1 MQLVG
6 KLELSP
12 PNICALCEQAPYDDD
27 QMIDTGF
34 FELRYPTSPLYGR
47 KYVCP
52 RCANDIASLTGYVRE
67 DEALKKVEVES
78 KVRQEEFDKKF
89 AEALETIKDLLPS
102 APVKLKAPSKR

>member
-6 KLELSP
+6 KFELSP

-52 RCANDIASLTGYVRE
+52 RCANDVASLTGYVRE
-67 DEALKKVEVES
+67 EEALKKVELES
-78 KVRQEEFDKKF
+78 LARQEEFDKKF
-89 AEALETIKDLLPS
+89 AEALEAIKEFLPTS
-102 APVKLKAPSKR
+102 ETKPKATSKK